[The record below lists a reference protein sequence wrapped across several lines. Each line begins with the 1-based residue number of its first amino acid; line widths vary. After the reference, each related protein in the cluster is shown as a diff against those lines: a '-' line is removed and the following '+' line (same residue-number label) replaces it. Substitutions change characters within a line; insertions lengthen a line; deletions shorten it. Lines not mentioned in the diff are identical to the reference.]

1 MSDSIDVIVGRR
13 LRTRRR
19 LLGVTQMELARACGV
34 TFQQIQKYE
43 SASRRLSANMLY
55 KLACAL
61 DVEIG
66 YFFAGLPRDEQAS
79 DRLKV
84 VATSDVYAA

>member
-66 YFFAGLPRDEQAS
+66 YFFVGLPRDEQAS